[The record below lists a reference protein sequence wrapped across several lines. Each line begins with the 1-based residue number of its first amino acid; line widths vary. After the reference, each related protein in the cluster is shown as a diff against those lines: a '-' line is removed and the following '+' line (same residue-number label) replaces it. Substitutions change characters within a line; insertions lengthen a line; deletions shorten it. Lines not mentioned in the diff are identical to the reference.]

1 MAIKVPTKYQDYNNP
16 GIWRS
21 NDQVRF
27 IYKIGGTFKTMNGWL
42 IIFAMIS
49 VAGGI
54 WGTSAQAPSAVLTS
68 VLFAI
73 LFFLGVCARAVRAA
87 VC

>member
-1 MAIKVPTKYQDYNNP
+1 MASNVLRKGEDYINP
-16 GIWRS
+16 GTWLT

-27 IYKIGGTFKTMNGWL
+27 VIKIGGSSKTMNGWL